1 MNCYV
6 YFIVLTVEFSKAVFN
21 GSEVSNGIPVMLKLL
36 GGTASGLF
44 NVTILIS
51 SSEATAGK

>member
-1 MNCYV
+1 MC
-6 YFIVLTVEFSKAVFN
+6 FIVLTVEFSKAVFN
-21 GSEVSNGIPVMLKLL
+21 GSEISNGIPVMLKLL

-44 NVTILIS
+44 NVTILLS